1 MASVSDDRFEEWIRE
16 AASDYNRPP
25 ASEKIPRDAMWQI
38 ITTASRTAES
48 KAPDA
53 GGAAGI
59 RAPGSTRPRLNVWRI
74 AAVAA
79 AAVVLLATGIGIGQ
93 WMQRDRSTQSVQRTP
108 VTPQSSDSNAISTYD
123 VAAAQFLTSAE
134 ALLTAYRGTPV
145 GGVDAELQNWARE
158 LLADTRLLIDSPV
171 ADDATRKR
179 LLQDLEL
186 VLVQIV
192 QLQRGSEP
200 ITREGIER
208 SLERENLLTRIR
220 TTIPAGAASG
230 L

>member
-1 MASVSDDRFEEWIRE
+1 VSDDRFEEWIRE

-25 ASEKIPRDAMWQI
+25 AREQIPRDAMWQV
-38 ITTASRTAES
+38 ITTAARTAQTS
-48 KAPDA
+48 APHA
-53 GGAAGI
+53 GGAAGTEGPG
-59 RAPGSTRPRLNVWRI
+59 RARPRFNIWRVAGI
-74 AAVAA
+74 AA
-79 AAVVLLATGIGIGQ
+79 AAVVILVAGITIGRFT
-93 WMQRDRSTQSVQRTP
+93 QRDQVAVSPVPPMSTPR
-108 VTPQSSDSNAISTYD
+108 DSMNGGIDSYD
-123 VAAAQFLTSAE
+123 VAAAQYLTSAE

-220 TTIPAGAASG
+220 TTIPAGSASG